1 MGDTLIASCF
11 FMAPPKGIEP
21 LRFACA
27 LAHAARYHAGAENA
41 SKGRI
46 LYSARSIPLGLSS

>member
-1 MGDTLIASCF
+1 
-11 FMAPPKGIEP
+11 MAPPKEIAP
-21 LRFACA
+21 LRRPHRADKKLHFVYA